1 MRPTTALVL
10 FLATVAAALG
20 VTLAYTGKVPARPA
34 GQPRVKLAVLVSPL
48 YLDFVQVLAC
58 AYLVDMGFDWVKH
71 DPIVE
76 RRRGPRHGDAIE
88 GMVLEGT
95 PLAPLIDDLAHAVLA
110 HRRSGREM
118 PEALRVFADFF
129 GPVPSGATP
138 PPSDV

>member
-1 MRPTTALVL
+1 MRREFDLP
-10 FLATVAAALG
+10 VAGERDALG
-20 VTLAYTGKVPARPA
+20 LEHRPLQAARSA
-34 GQPRVKLAVLVSPL
+34 HRS
-48 YLDFVQVLAC
+48 
-58 AYLVDMGFDWVKH
+58 
-71 DPIVE
+71 
-76 RRRGPRHGDAIE
+76 RRGRGPRHGDAIE